1 MRITST
7 IFAAAM
13 TAGMTLAAVPA
24 FAQGQ
29 ACACIVSAATSNII
43 GKVESVAGNVR
54 ISQAAG
60 YSPVQN
66 QAALQAGA
74 TIIVG
79 ANSSTTL
86 LLGTSC
92 RVNLVANQ
100 SMTLVSQGNGN
111 ICAAVRNEAAA
122 AGGGTTGAAV
132 GALAGTALLVGGVI
146 VFSQEDDKVS
156 VSQQ

>member
-7 IFAAAM
+7 IYAAAM
-13 TAGMTLAAVPA
+13 AAGMTLAAGSA

-29 ACACIVSAATSNII
+29 TCACVVSATSSII

-60 YSPVQN
+60 FSPVQN

-79 ANSSTTL
+79 AGSSTTL

-92 RVNLVANQ
+92 RVNLGANQ

-111 ICAAVRNEAAA
+111 ICAAVRSEAAA
-122 AGGGTTGAAV
+122 GTGTPSAAAV
-132 GALAGTALLVGGVI
+132 GTLAGTALLVGGVI
-146 VFSQEDDKVS
+146 VFSQEDEKIS